1 MFRIFILFGASLH
14 VCFESCS
21 SFMQFEFCDLV
32 DMMLTSEG
40 AICALHEENTLSVGF

>member
-14 VCFESCS
+14 VFESCY
-21 SFMQFEFCDLV
+21 SFMQFEFYDLV

-40 AICALHEENTLSVGF
+40 AIYALRGENSLSVGF